1 MAEDQ
6 QIKTEVELLKRD
18 FEQLASIT
26 DKLDVAIDKLSSVAN
41 GLDRMI
47 AVHENRLEYHDQID
61 KELFTLIED
70 RRKEAKE
77 QYETLHKRMGSMRDE
92 FDSELADAMKQ
103 IMAEIKDLKERD
115 MKHHIEMSE
124 RLSRLEKWRW
134 MIMGGAVVL
143 GFIAARMNFIEN
155 LFN

>member
-1 MAEDQ
+1 MADEQ

-26 DKLDVAIDKLSSVAN
+26 DKLDVAIDKLSAVASS
-41 GLDRMI
+41 LDRMI
-47 AVHENRLEYHDQID
+47 AVHQNRLEYHDQID

-77 QYETLHKRMGSMRDE
+77 QYETLHQRVGRMRDE

-115 MKHHIEMSE
+115 MKHHMEMSE

-143 GFIAARMNFIEN
+143 GFIAARMNFVEN

>member
-1 MAEDQ
+1 MADEQ

-18 FEQLASIT
+18 FEQLSTIT
-26 DKLDVAIDKLSSVAN
+26 GKLDIAIDKLSSVA
-41 GLDRMI
+41 GSLDRMI

-70 RRKEAKE
+70 RRKEAKQ
-77 QYETLHKRMGSMRDE
+77 QYEQLHQRMGKMRDE
-92 FDSELADAMKQ
+92 FDSDLSSAMKE

-115 MKHHIEMSE
+115 MAHHKEMSE

-143 GFIAARMNFIEN
+143 GFIAAKMNFIEN
-155 LFN
+155 IFS

>member
-1 MAEDQ
+1 MADEQ
-6 QIKTEVELLKRD
+6 HIKTEVELLKRD

-26 DKLDVAIDKLSSVAN
+26 DKLDVAIDKLSSVASS
-41 GLDRMI
+41 LDRMI

-103 IMAEIKDLKERD
+103 IMVEIKDLKD
-115 MKHHIEMSE
+115 KDAKFHIEMSE
-124 RLSRLEKWRW
+124 RLNRLEKWRW

-143 GFIAARMNFIEN
+143 GFIAARMNFVDN

>member
-1 MAEDQ
+1 
-6 QIKTEVELLKRD
+6 
-18 FEQLASIT
+18 
-26 DKLDVAIDKLSSVAN
+26 
-41 GLDRMI
+41 
-47 AVHENRLEYHDQID
+47 
-61 KELFTLIED
+61 
-70 RRKEAKE
+70 
-77 QYETLHKRMGSMRDE
+77 MGSMRDE

>member
-1 MAEDQ
+1 MADEQ
-6 QIKTEVELLKRD
+6 HIKTEVELLKRD

-26 DKLDVAIDKLSSVAN
+26 DKLDVAIDKLSSVASS
-41 GLDRMI
+41 LDRMI

-103 IMAEIKDLKERD
+103 IMVEIKDLKERD
-115 MKHHIEMSE
+115 MKHHMEMSE

-143 GFIAARMNFIEN
+143 GFIAARMNFVDN

>member
-1 MAEDQ
+1 MADEQ

-18 FEQLASIT
+18 FEQLSAIT
-26 DKLDVAIDKLSSVAN
+26 DKLDVAIDKLSSVA
-41 GLDRMI
+41 GSLDRMI

-77 QYETLHKRMGSMRDE
+77 QYETLHQRVGRMRDE

-115 MKHHIEMSE
+115 MKHHMEMSE

-143 GFIAARMNFIEN
+143 GFIAARMNFVEN

>member
-1 MAEDQ
+1 MADDQ

-18 FEQLASIT
+18 FEQLSAIT
-26 DKLDVAIDKLSSVAN
+26 DKLDVAIDKLSSVA
-41 GLDRMI
+41 GSLDRMI

-77 QYETLHKRMGSMRDE
+77 QYETLHQRVGRMRDE

-115 MKHHIEMSE
+115 MKHHMEMSE

-143 GFIAARMNFIEN
+143 GFIAARMNFVEN